1 MTPRNRAGIDP
12 DLYDLDHELLHEPGC
27 RRPGRPVLIRGARD
41 GRVLAVCRDCNRGT
55 RAWLKAGPPEDA
67 RKAAAAPEPT
77 PTPAPTPKP
86 RPYLAPT
93 PPARYVCRDH
103 PDQPVDHRGKGCA
116 TCTTDERTN
125 A

>member
-1 MTPRNRAGIDP
+1 MTPKNRAGIDA

-41 GRVLAVCRDCNRGT
+41 GRVLAVCRDCGRGT
-55 RAWLKAGPPEDA
+55 RAWLKAGPPDA
-67 RKAAAAPEPT
+67 PAAPEFA

-103 PDQPVDHRGKGCA
+103 PDQPVDPHGKGCP
-116 TCTTDERTN
+116 TCTQETTR
-125 A
+125 